1 MKPTKSLL
9 LPALMATL
17 LPSAATADINNLM
30 PLPKTIVE
38 GSGSFVMSGAVALND
53 PSGSVLLKEFI
64 ADNNLTLDPS
74 AKSSITVKYVESV
87 PGARDY
93 ELAGYP
99 DEAYTLTV
107 TPDGIEITA
116 VTSTGVI
123 RAAQTLAQLAEDSGD
138 SIPAVTIVDWPAFK
152 LRGFMHD
159 VGRSFVDF
167 ETLKKHIDLL
177 SKFKVNTFHW
187 HLTENQA
194 WRFEVK
200 AFPQLTSAESM
211 TRFAGQYYTREQCR
225 ELERYAAE
233 RGITIIPEIDM
244 PGHSQAF
251 ERAMGH
257 SMQTDKGVAEL
268 QVILEEVA
276 ETFPNA
282 PYIHIGAD
290 EQTITYPDFLKI
302 MTDKVHALG
311 HKVVVWNP
319 IRGVEI
325 GPGKGFDLLTNW
337 STAGVLKPGLPNIDM
352 RYNYINHFDVFADL
366 AGIYRSNI
374 FYSPEGN
381 KDIAGAM
388 VGMWNDR
395 KLPDQNQIIAQN
407 NFYANVLATAERAW
421 KGGGKQ
427 YIEAGGAILPNSGE
441 EYDEF
446 ADWEN
451 RFLYHKAHSLEGEPI
466 PYVRQTNV
474 RWRITDPFPNNG
486 NKNLAF
492 PPETEEPAKE
502 YTYKDKTYSTR
513 MATGAGIYLRH
524 TWGTTVPAIFTD
536 TPDNVTAYA
545 YTYIYS
551 PEETEAGA
559 LIEFQNYSRSEND
572 QAPDKGSWDRKGSR
586 IWLNDEELKAPSWQN
601 AGKSIN
607 SETDLLD
614 ENFAARAPYP
624 VTLRKGWNKVMIKLP
639 YVSAPGVRLNK
650 WLFTFVVTD
659 KEGKNALDGLIYSPS
674 KIIDQEAE
682 MLDDLINDYKVKRD
696 SYIGTLPGYYPAS
709 LAADFDRIADEIS
722 ATLTQEASP
731 EQRRQQSQ
739 KLTEDFNAFMASL
752 TAANMNQPAE
762 ETLYTLHT
770 PLRGSRYATSA
781 GAGKPMVGNASPS
794 AASSWKFEKRSDGS
808 FNIINFD
815 DHTYV
820 STEATYNTAI
830 KTTSSVPS
838 AGWEILPTEKPGYVI
853 ITSGTT
859 EWNQTTASLNYRV
872 YNWSSQKD
880 GRDITDAGCI
890 YLFAEAEQG
899 EAPDTPQPI
908 ATITD
913 ISLSGNSPYKVPDE
927 IASRVFA
934 AKAVTTAI
942 DYEMNNEFSDFNSI
956 VASSD
961 TIASRQYFTLA
972 SKGGKYA
979 FRAVWK
985 NNKEDQY
992 TRSSNGGT
1000 TGRHTLVMIA
1010 DPDNGFS
1017 LYVDKLDPQTIDIA
1031 SLGDYGL
1038 MTYADKGSNSIT
1050 LGGIITASNRNLYPL
1065 AGTIHSVRFYD
1076 RALTSQEIN
1085 SLSYSGLTN
1094 SSVAELASDSFLTPH
1109 TGIYDLSGRRI
1120 KAADSTGL
1128 DSGIYIVDGK
1138 KLLVK

>member
-1 MKPTKSLL
+1 MKHSKSLL
-9 LPALMATL
+9 LSTL
-17 LPSAATADINNLM
+17 LTAALPLGAYADINNLM

-38 GSGSFVMSGAVALND
+38 GSGNFLMSGGVVLQD
-53 PSGSVLLKEFI
+53 PSESTLLKEFI
-64 ADNNLTLDPS
+64 NNNNLSIDPS
-74 AKSSITVKYVESV
+74 AKSTISVKYVESIS
-87 PGARDY
+87 GARNY
-93 ELAGYP
+93 ELDGYP

-107 TPDGIEITA
+107 KPESIEITA
-116 VTSTGVI
+116 ITSTGVI
-123 RAAQTLAQLAEDSGD
+123 RATQTLAQLAEGANG

-159 VGRSFVDF
+159 VGRSFVSF

-177 SKFKVNTFHW
+177 SRFKVNTFHW

-200 AFPQLTSAESM
+200 AYPQLTSSESM
-211 TRFAGQYYTREQCR
+211 TRFAGQYYTQEQCR
-225 ELERYAAE
+225 ELDRYAAE

-276 ETFPNA
+276 ATFPNA

-290 EQTITYPDFLKI
+290 EQTITYPNFLKI
-302 MTDKVHALG
+302 MTDKVHSLG

-325 GPGKGFDLLTNW
+325 GPSKGFDLLTNW
-337 STAGVLKPGLPNIDM
+337 STAGVLKPGMPNIDM

-366 AGIYRSNI
+366 VGIYRSNI
-374 FYSPEGN
+374 FYSQEGN
-381 KDIAGAM
+381 QDIAGAM

-395 KLPDQNQIIAQN
+395 KLPDETQIIAQN

-427 YIEAGGAILPNSGE
+427 YIETGGAILPNSGE

-446 ADWEN
+446 ADWEK
-451 RFLYHKAHSLEGEPI
+451 RFLYHKAHSLDGEPI
-466 PYVRQTNV
+466 PYVKQTNV

-486 NKNLAF
+486 NKNLTL

-502 YTYKDKTYSTR
+502 YIYKDKTYSSR
-513 MATGAGIYLRH
+513 IATGAGIYLRH
-524 TWGTTVPAIFTD
+524 TWGTTVPAVFTN
-536 TPDNVTAYA
+536 TGDNVTAYA

-572 QAPDKGSWDRKGSR
+572 QAPVKGNWDRKGSR
-586 IWLNDEELKAPSWQN
+586 IWLNDEELKASSWIN

-607 SETDLLD
+607 SEVDLRD
-614 ENFAARAPYP
+614 ENFPARAPYP
-624 VTLRKGWNKVMIKLP
+624 VTLKKGWNKVMIKLP
-639 YVSAPGVRLNK
+639 YVSASGVRLNK
-650 WLFTFVVTD
+650 WLFTFVITD

-682 MLDDLINDYKVKRD
+682 ILDDLITEYKTRRN
-696 SYIGTLPGYYPAS
+696 SYIGTLPGYYPES
-709 LAADFDRIADEIS
+709 LAAEFDKVLEEIS
-722 ATLTQEASP
+722 ATLTQEATP
-731 EQRRQQSQ
+731 EQRKEQSK
-739 KLTEDFNAFMASL
+739 KLTEAFNAFLESI
-752 TAANMNQPAE
+752 TPETMNQPVE
-762 ETLYTLHT
+762 ETVYTLST
-770 PLRGSRYATSA
+770 PLRGNRFATSS
-781 GAGKPMVGNASPS
+781 GAGKAMTGNASPS
-794 AASSWKFEKRSDGS
+794 DNSNWKFEKRSDGT
-808 FNIINFD
+808 FNIINEGD
-815 DHTYV
+815 RTYV
-820 STEATYNTAI
+820 SPTASYNTAI
-830 KTTSSVPS
+830 TTTSSVPS
-838 AGWEILPTEKPGYVI
+838 AGWEIFPTNQPGYVI
-853 ITSGTT
+853 VASGTT
-859 EWNQTTASLNYRV
+859 QWNQTNASLGYKI
-872 YNWSSQKD
+872 YNWSSQQD
-880 GRDITDAGCI
+880 GRDITDTGCTF
-890 YLFAEAEQG
+890 LFAEAEQG
-899 EAPDTPQPI
+899 ETPEAPQPI
-908 ATITD
+908 ATITN
-913 ISLSGNSPYKVPDE
+913 ISLSGNSPYKVPDN
-927 IASRVFA
+927 IAAQIFK

-942 DYEMNNEFSDFNSI
+942 DYEMESEFSDFNSI

-961 TIASRQYFTLA
+961 TVAPRQYFTLA

-985 NNKEDQY
+985 NDKEDQY

-1000 TGRHTLVMIA
+1000 TGRHTVVMIA
-1010 DPDNGFS
+1010 DPDQGFS
-1017 LYVDKLDPQTIDIA
+1017 LYIDKLDPQTIDVT

-1038 MTYADKGSNSIT
+1038 MTYADKGSNAIT

-1065 AGTIHSVRFYD
+1065 AGTIHSVRFFD
-1076 RALTSQEIN
+1076 RALTAQEIN
-1085 SLSYSGLTN
+1085 SLSYTGLTN
-1094 SSVAELASDSFLTPH
+1094 SSISDIISDSFLTPH
-1109 TGIYDLSGRRI
+1109 SGIFDLSGRLL
-1120 KAADSTGL
+1120 KAADTTGL

-1138 KLLVK
+1138 KLLVR